1 MISASLAIVGFSQ
14 AVAPKE
20 PHTWRNVQIVAGGF
34 VTGVITHPKAK
45 DVVYCR
51 TDIGGAYRLDPKRR
65 TWIPLQDFLTRSQ
78 WNWYGVE
85 SIALDPNDP
94 KKIYMAAGT
103 YSNSWGGNGAI
114 FRSNDQGRSWKITPL
129 PFKNGGNMEGRSIGE
144 RLAVDPLDG
153 RVVYFGSR
161 HDGLWRS
168 TDSGVSWSLVG
179 SFPKGSEQSQA
190 NNGFGG
196 ESQGIGWILFDVL
209 AKGSGPSKRIIIGP
223 ASPTMPLQVSH
234 DGGESW
240 KPIEGSPKQIPH
252 NAKMA
257 ADGNIY
263 LSYSNKPGP
272 NGVTDGS
279 VWKLSATGAWT
290 DITPIKPS
298 PEKTFGYAGVSLDP
312 KNPGTLIV
320 STLCRWGQD
329 TIFRTRDGGKTW
341 VSMAEKSSRDVST
354 APYLKWGRESAD
366 FGHWIGDCEI
376 DPFNP
381 DRIWYVTGATIYETK
396 EATKADKG
404 EPTRWFNSGVGIEE
418 TAVLAMVSPPEGIHL
433 MSGLGD
439 IGGFPHPDLDKP
451 YAQGMLTKP
460 LFTTVTSLD
469 FAEKSPKTF
478 IRVGRTYGEKPRASY
493 STDGGFVWD
502 YFATEPPGSTNGGGH
517 AAISSDGKS
526 VVWTPDNGNA
536 HVTFDWGKTW
546 EVCAGLPAGVIP
558 VSDREIAGTFYAQ
571 DSKGLKFYISRDKGR
586 TFSLAGSLPTG
597 EPGQMRSVFGR
608 PGHLWLPNREGLYF
622 TTDGGTTFNQASGVT
637 SAESVSFGKAA
648 PGADYPSIFVIG
660 RVGGVEGA
668 FRSID
673 RGLTWVQ
680 INNERSG
687 FGTMMHIC
695 GDPKVFGRVY
705 IGTNGRGIIVFD
717 PIKKGGKG
725 R

>member
-1 MISASLAIVGFSQ
+1 MISAYLAIVGFSQ
-14 AVAPKE
+14 AVSPLE
-20 PHTWRNVQIVAGGF
+20 PHSWRNVQIVAGGF

-45 DVVYCR
+45 DLVYCR
-51 TDIGGAYRLDPKRR
+51 TDIGGAYRLDPKTR

-94 KKIYMAAGT
+94 KKIYMAVGT
-103 YSNSWGGNGAI
+103 YTNSWGGNGAI

-129 PFKNGGNMEGRSIGE
+129 PFKNGGNMDGRSIGE
-144 RLAVDPLDG
+144 RLFVAPGDG
-153 RVVYFGSR
+153 RQIYFGTR
-161 HDGLWRS
+161 TEGLWRS
-168 TDSGVSWSLVG
+168 EDAGASWAPVPGLEQY
-179 SFPKGSEQSQA
+179 KGK
-190 NNGFGG
+190 NGG
-196 ESQGIGWILFDVL
+196 GIGWVVY
-209 AKGSGPSKRIIIGP
+209 SPSSRP
-223 ASPTMPLQVSH
+223 ESMPRLTVGTTDPETPLLVSR
-234 DGGESW
+234 DFGREW
-240 KPIEGSPKQIPH
+240 KPLTGGPKMIPH
-252 NAKMA
+252 QAR
-257 ADGNIY
+257 ADESGNLYIT
-263 LSYSNKPGP
+263 YSNALGP
-272 NGVTDGS
+272 NGVTDGA
-279 VWKLSATGAWT
+279 VWKVSSTDKWT
-290 DITPIKPS
+290 DITPIKPG
-298 PEKTFGYAGVSLDP
+298 PEKTFGYAGISLDP

-329 TIFRTRDGGKTW
+329 TIFRSRDGGETW
-341 VSMAEKSSRDVST
+341 VSMAEKSSRDTSS
-354 APYLKWGRESAD
+354 APYLKWGRDSAD

-451 YAQGMLTKP
+451 YEKGMLTKP

-469 FAEKSPKTF
+469 FAENSPKTF
-478 IRVGRTYGEKPRASY
+478 IRVGRTYGEKPRGSY
-493 STDGGFVWD
+493 STDGGFTWD
-502 YFATEPPGSTNGGGH
+502 YFATEPPGSQNGGGH

-526 VVWTPDNGNA
+526 VIWTAENTPA

-546 EVCAGLPAGVIP
+546 EICAGLPAASIP
-558 VSDREIAGTFYAQ
+558 ISDRVVPSTFYAQ
-571 DSKGLKFYISRDKGR
+571 DSKGLKLYISQDKGR
-586 TFSLAGSLPTG
+586 TFTQIGSMPSG
-597 EPGQMRSVFGR
+597 EPGSARAVFGKA
-608 PGHLWLPNREGLYF
+608 GHLWLPNREGLYF
-622 TTDGGTTFNQASGVT
+622 TADGGARFKQASGVT

-680 INNERSG
+680 INNEKSG

-717 PIKKGGKG
+717 PIKKQGKG